1 MTTPTGQI
9 SVSDIISEFGRA
21 APDGDT
27 TGTAFSLGKY
37 RVNDS
42 STLNKPLDVGV
53 PQSGQISFS
62 DLRGKTRTVVFKYTG
77 TISRQD
83 LGNDASALNLRSVYN
98 AAQNAY
104 QGLSISQPL
113 RVGEFESLPS
123 DFNDASKPLI
133 VIARIE
139 GTLGSKRT
147 TYNNPSEQFVALDTG
162 AFGIGTS
169 IRVEVSSSGK
179 IFGAGGR
186 GGRGSS
192 GSGNGGRGT
201 NGTSAIGVRNGNK
214 SVTIVNAGLIQC
226 GFAGGGGGG
235 GVYSDPD
242 RKPQDPVISG
252 GGGGGGAG
260 LPNGLGGSAGTGS
273 VHASN
278 GAAGSNSSN
287 TVRGTGGTGR
297 TGAEG
302 TSRSGDGGN
311 GGQNGISAENG
322 DNPSNLE
329 GEKTVGNGGSAG
341 SNGAAIRKK
350 SGASFTLTNTGT
362 IHGSTTAT
370 NYTNN

>member
-21 APDGDT
+21 TPDGDT

-77 TISRQD
+77 SISRQD
-83 LGNDASALNLRSVYN
+83 LGNDTSALNLRSVYN

-113 RVGEFESLPS
+113 QVGEFESLPS
-123 DFNDASKPLI
+123 DFNNASKPLI

-147 TYNNPSEQFVALDTG
+147 DYNNPTEQFVALDTG

-179 IFGAGGR
+179 IFGAGGQ

-192 GSGNGGRGT
+192 GSGNGGTGT
-201 NGTSAIGVRNGNK
+201 NGTTAIGVRAGNG
-214 SVTIVNAGLIQC
+214 SVTIINAGLIQC
-226 GFAGGGGGG
+226 GFGGGGGGG
-235 GVYSDPD
+235 GVYSDPNKNS
-242 RKPQDPVISG
+242 RDPVISG

-260 LPNGLGGSAGTGS
+260 FPNGLGGDGGTGS
-273 VHASN
+273 VHAAN
-278 GAAGSNSSN
+278 GAAGGNSAN
-287 TVRGTGGTGR
+287 QTRGLGGTGR

-311 GGQNGISAENG
+311 GGQNGISPENG
-322 DNPSNLE
+322 DNPSSLQ
-329 GEKTVGNGGSAG
+329 GVLSSGVGGSAG
-341 SNGAAIRKK
+341 VVGAAIRKK
-350 SGASFTLTNTGT
+350 SGASFTLVNTGT
-362 IHGSTTAT
+362 IIGSTSAV

>member
-21 APDGDT
+21 TPDGDT
-27 TGTAFSLGKY
+27 SGTAFSLGKY

-77 TISRQD
+77 SISRQD
-83 LGNDASALNLRSVYN
+83 LGNDTSALNLRSVYN

-113 RVGEFESLPS
+113 QVGEFESLPS

-133 VIARIE
+133 VIAQIE

-169 IRVEVSSSGK
+169 LRVEVSSSGK

-186 GGRGSS
+186 GRRGSS
-192 GSGNGGRGT
+192 GSGNG
-201 NGTSAIGVRNGNK
+201 
-214 SVTIVNAGLIQC
+214 
-226 GFAGGGGGG
+226 
-235 GVYSDPD
+235 
-242 RKPQDPVISG
+242 
-252 GGGGGGAG
+252 
-260 LPNGLGGSAGTGS
+260 
-273 VHASN
+273 
-278 GAAGSNSSN
+278 
-287 TVRGTGGTGR
+287 
-297 TGAEG
+297 
-302 TSRSGDGGN
+302 
-311 GGQNGISAENG
+311 
-322 DNPSNLE
+322 
-329 GEKTVGNGGSAG
+329 
-341 SNGAAIRKK
+341 
-350 SGASFTLTNTGT
+350 
-362 IHGSTTAT
+362 
-370 NYTNN
+370 